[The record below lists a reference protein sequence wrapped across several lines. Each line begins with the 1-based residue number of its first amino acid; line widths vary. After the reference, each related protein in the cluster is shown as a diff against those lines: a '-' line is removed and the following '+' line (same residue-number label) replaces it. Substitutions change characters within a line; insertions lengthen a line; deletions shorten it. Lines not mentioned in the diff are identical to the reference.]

1 MPFQETCVM
10 AERISVLKDYD
21 TGVFSVAELARR
33 YGVSRET
40 IYVWKRRREDGD
52 GRWFEGR
59 SHGAMGCPHATPSE
73 LAARVIAVR
82 ERFPHFGPKKIRA
95 WLARQEPHVAWP
107 ACSTM
112 GDILK
117 RAGLVEAVRRE
128 RRPIAQGEIAPANL
142 TANSEWATDFKGHFR
157 TGDGRRCDPLTVTD
171 TASRYL
177 IATRIVAPT
186 TVGVRAAFEQIFNNY
201 GLPDTIR
208 SDNGAPFGST
218 GAGGLSSLSVWFLK
232 LGIEPVHI
240 RPGSPQENGRHER
253 MHRTLKAQTA
263 APPSGTRT
271 EQQARFDAFRTH
283 YNKERPHEA
292 LDQTPPAAHWS
303 PSFRALPG
311 HIQDPWYDADHEV
324 RRANNK
330 GCVKWRGQHI
340 FIGEALTGETVG
352 ITEIEDGHH
361 LVRFATRD
369 LGVINRELRFHRFAP
384 PRPRLHYAAEPE

>member
-1 MPFQETCVM
+1 MPFQETCVL

-21 TGVFSVAELARR
+21 TGVFTVAGLSRR

-40 IYVWKRRREDGD
+40 IYVWRRRRDAGD
-52 GRWFEGR
+52 QRWFEDR
-59 SHGAMGCPHATPSE
+59 SHAAAACPHATPPE
-73 LAARVIAVR
+73 QAAAIIATR

-95 WLARQEPHVAWP
+95 WLIDKQPHVAWP

-117 RAGLVEAVRRE
+117 RAGLVETVRRE
-128 RRPIAQGEIAPANL
+128 RRPIAQGEIAPPDLAP
-142 TANSEWATDFKGHFR
+142 NSEWATDFKGHFR

-186 TVGVRAAFEQIFNNY
+186 TAGVRAVFEQIFNNY
-201 GLPDTIR
+201 GLPETIR
-208 SDNGAPFGST
+208 SDNGSPFGST
-218 GAGGLSSLSVWFLK
+218 GAGGLSRLSVWFLK
-232 LGIEPVHI
+232 LGIKPCHI

-253 MHRTLKAQTA
+253 MHRTMKAQTA
-263 APPSGTRT
+263 APPSATRP

-292 LDQTPPAAHWS
+292 LDQTPPAAHWQ
-303 PSFRALPG
+303 PSFRALPLR
-311 HIQDPWYDADHEV
+311 IQDPWYDADHEV
-324 RRANNK
+324 RRVSNK
-330 GCVKWRGQHI
+330 GCIRWRGEHI

-352 ITEIEDGHH
+352 IAEIEGGRH

-369 LGVINRELRFHRFAP
+369 LGVIDPELRFHRFAP
-384 PRPRLHYAAEPE
+384 PRPRLHCAAEPE